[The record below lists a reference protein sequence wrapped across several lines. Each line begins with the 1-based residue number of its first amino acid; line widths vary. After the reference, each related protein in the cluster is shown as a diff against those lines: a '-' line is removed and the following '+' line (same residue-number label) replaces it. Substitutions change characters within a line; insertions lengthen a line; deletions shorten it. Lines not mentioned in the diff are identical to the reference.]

1 MTPVYKFS
9 TSKLSNKIA
18 YGSMAA
24 TTPSSGGG
32 GGGVTTST
40 RAAFGGGNT
49 SHTTQNTIDY
59 VEIPTTGNA
68 TDFGD
73 LTAAKN
79 NNRSGPSS
87 GTRGIFGS
95 NETSTKI
102 EYITLASLGNAT
114 SFGGYHTDMGSR
126 SGYSDSTRG
135 IFAGGETSGGDV
147 RYNNIEYITIATT
160 GNGTDFGDLTQAR
173 YESQGCANTTRGV
186 SAGGNYNATGGG
198 AVNTIDYVTIQTTG
212 NATDFGDLVSARD
225 GTAAAGGGGRG
236 IFACGILT
244 STNITNTIDY
254 ITIST
259 TGNATNFGSFSSN
272 RRYCSGV
279 AGETRAIF
287 TGGLTTQG
295 GTYTINGTME
305 YVTIA
310 STGSS
315 TTFGDLSQARWL
327 CGTVSG
333 SHGGLV

>member
-9 TSKLSNKIA
+9 TSVLSNKIS

-24 TTPSSGGG
+24 TTPTTGGG
-32 GGGVTTST
+32 SVTTST

-49 SHTTQNTIDY
+49 SFTAQNTIDY

-95 NETSTKI
+95 NETATKI

-114 SFGGYHTDMGSR
+114 SFGGYDVNMGSR

-186 SAGGNYNATGGG
+186 SAGGNYNASGGG

-212 NATDFGDLVSARD
+212 NATDFGDLVNQRD

-295 GTYTINGTME
+295 GTYTMSGTME

-310 STGSS
+310 TTGNS
-315 TTFGDLSQARWL
+315 TTFGDLSQTRWNL
-327 CGTVSG
+327 GTVSG